1 MADPIAD
8 IRARFMPLLAE
19 AQGCLERRA
28 SQYPALVETGRMDA
42 QAAQAELRAWRA
54 IVADWQNIVTGQ
66 GERGAS
72 VTTTEKIA
80 ALLEGV
86 SRYEAALPRAIAN
99 ADEIV
104 RRDCDKIRDRTFL
117 AKAHGPAVARFLE
130 LEQSRDRLIDLALI
144 YHSEQP
150 AAPPWRGLW
159 QGIDAYLT
167 FHTNHRTPRERKAA

>member
-1 MADPIAD
+1 MADPIVD

-54 IVADWQNIVTGQ
+54 IVADWTNIVTGQ
-66 GERGAS
+66 GERAAA

-80 ALLEGV
+80 VLLVGV

-99 ADEIV
+99 LDEIV
-104 RRDCDKIRDRTFL
+104 RRDCDKIRDRELL
-117 AKAHGPAVARFLE
+117 AKSHGPAVARFLE
-130 LEQSRDRLIDLALI
+130 LEKSHDALIDLARI

-159 QGIDAYLT
+159 PGIDAYLT
-167 FHTNHRTPRERKAA
+167 FHINHRTPQRRAA